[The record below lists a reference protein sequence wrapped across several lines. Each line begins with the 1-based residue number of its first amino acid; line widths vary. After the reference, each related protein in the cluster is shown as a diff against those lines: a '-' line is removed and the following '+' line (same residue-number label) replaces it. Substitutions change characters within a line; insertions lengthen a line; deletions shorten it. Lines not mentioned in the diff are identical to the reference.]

1 MLRIFT
7 SKLPLNATK
16 EPLLEHLVK
25 KIYTTLLS
33 VTPPTSYISLEDF
46 QYLYH
51 RRKFLL
57 LKTCLYITFL
67 TLFLFSC
74 LHAFVFQDIGDLAF
88 ILKISVSLLALYFIT
103 SLNRNPSLE
112 NTANIATYSTL
123 IFGIFLL
130 VFSYLVS
137 NQSFSLIWAFFF
149 PIFAIMING
158 YKSGLRY
165 TIVFLSILLFM
176 AYEGI
181 GHWQSGLWNELSFI
195 RLSLA
200 LAILTFIVYIH
211 EVALTNTKRQAEFTL
226 EKLHALSAIDELTQ
240 IANRRN
246 IDQSLFQAIQHA
258 ERYDTPLSLTLF
270 DIDNFKKV
278 NDQCGHLAG
287 DTVLLKLVTEIKH
300 IIRST
305 DSFGRWGGE
314 EFLIILPNETLESAI
329 NFCEKVRVCV
339 EKTTFAECSTQITC
353 SFGVASFQ
361 KGMTAEQLIEKAD
374 KALYQAKHSG
384 KNRVNSLS

>member
-1 MLRIFT
+1 MGHFL
-7 SKLPLNATK
+7 
-16 EPLLEHLVK
+16 K
-25 KIYTTLLS
+25 KIYTTLLCT
-33 VTPPTSYISLEDF
+33 TPPTSYISLKDF
-46 QYLYH
+46 QNLFH
-51 RRKFLL
+51 KRKHLL

-74 LHAFVFQDIGDLAF
+74 LHAFVFQGIGNLAF
-88 ILKISVSLLALYFIT
+88 LLEITVSLIALYFII
-103 SLNRNPSLE
+103 SLKHNPSPE

-123 IFGIFLL
+123 IFAAFLL
-130 VFSYLVS
+130 MFNHLVS
-137 NQSFSLIWAFFF
+137 LQNFSLIWVFFF
-149 PIFAIMING
+149 PLFAIIMNG

-181 GHWQSGLWNELSFI
+181 GNWQSGQWNGLSFI

-200 LAILTFIVYIH
+200 MAILTFIVYIN
-211 EVALTNTKRQAEFTL
+211 EVALTNAKLQAEFAL
-226 EKLHALSAIDELTQ
+226 EKLHSLSAIDELTQ

-246 IDQSLFQAIQHA
+246 IDQSLFKAIQHA

-270 DIDNFKKV
+270 DIDDFKKI

-287 DTVLLKLVTEIKH
+287 DSVLFELVTEIKH

-314 EFLIILPNETLESAI
+314 EFLIVLPNETLESAI
-329 NFCEKVRVCV
+329 NFCEKIRVCI
-339 EKTTFAECSTQITC
+339 EKITFSECSTQVTC
-353 SFGVASFQ
+353 SFGVAHFQ
-361 KGMTAEQLIEKAD
+361 KGMTAEQLIEQAD

-384 KNRVNSLS
+384 KNRVIALN